1 MLDYDWIDVSEGVG
15 VNKTNGLCGHV
26 NSHDWYFLKV
36 NFRFRSKVY
45 DGCRGLV
52 QEVWN
57 LKDVGD
63 VAAKGNNNK
72 IHFCY
77 VNMDKAIN
85 IMKNS
90 NLREK
95 CRPF

>member
-1 MLDYDWIDVSEGVG
+1 MSEGVG

-26 NSHDWYFLKV
+26 TSHDWCFLKV
-36 NFRFRSKVY
+36 NFRFWSKVY

-57 LKDVGD
+57 SKDGGA
-63 VAAKGNNNK
+63 VAVQGNNNK
-72 IHFCY
+72 IHFSY
-77 VNMDKAIN
+77 INMDKVIN
-85 IMKNS
+85 VMKNS

-95 CRPF
+95 SRPF

>member
-1 MLDYDWIDVSEGVG
+1 MIIVLGLFFVKAKNTIHNLSQTNVCINIDYDWIDVSE
-15 VNKTNGLCGHV
+15 
-26 NSHDWYFLKV
+26 
-36 NFRFRSKVY
+36 
-45 DGCRGLV
+45 GCRGLV